1 MGGSGQLYP
10 PKWFTCCSLPDL
22 AYFSSRGLGL
32 HGFHGFCGSTW
43 VPATWNVSRK
53 EGARGKPFLSISVA
67 VRLLYLLGGATV
79 MQDTD
84 MTLGHL
90 PISPPPPQKRKK
102 IKIVLLERK
111 KIYF

>member
-10 PKWFTCCSLPDL
+10 PKWFTRCSLPDL

-32 HGFHGFCGSTW
+32 HGFHGSCGSPW
-43 VPATWNVSRK
+43 VLATWNVSRK

-67 VRLLYLLGGATV
+67 VGPLYLLGGATV
-79 MQDTD
+79 IQDID

-90 PISPPPPQKRKK
+90 PIPPPPPPKRKK
-102 IKIVLLERK
+102 IKNK
-111 KIYF
+111 

>member
-1 MGGSGQLYP
+1 MVHMLFSLRPGLFQQQRPGP
-10 PKWFTCCSLPDL
+10 PWVPWIL
-22 AYFSSRGLGL
+22 
-32 HGFHGFCGSTW
+32 GSTW

-84 MTLGHL
+84 KTLGHL
-90 PISPPPPQKRKK
+90 PISPSPPKK
-102 IKIVLLERK
+102 EKNK
-111 KIYF
+111 